1 MASSNS
7 WQLKV
12 SRFRRTDLAGRYY
25 KHKSELRRHEGST
38 HHFALGVGHQ
48 LGKIEKLAKLL
59 DIELAV
65 VAR

>member
-1 MASSNS
+1 VNFGDMRPNECRYA
-7 WQLKV
+7 W
-12 SRFRRTDLAGRYY
+12 TDR
-25 KHKSELRRHEGST
+25 GST

>member
-1 MASSNS
+1 MRADTTSTRVNFGDMRPNECRYA
-7 WQLKV
+7 W
-12 SRFRRTDLAGRYY
+12 TDR
-25 KHKSELRRHEGST
+25 SST